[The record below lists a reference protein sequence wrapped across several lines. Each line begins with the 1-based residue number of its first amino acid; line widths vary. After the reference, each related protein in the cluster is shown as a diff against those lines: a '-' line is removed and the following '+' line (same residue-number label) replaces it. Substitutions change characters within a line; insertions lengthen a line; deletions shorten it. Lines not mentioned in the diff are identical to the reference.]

1 MINNDE
7 VEPSLIAKTVV
18 VIDEA
23 QDMVEDEYALIEALM
38 RKMKLCA

>member
-1 MINNDE
+1 MVRKAVDMINNDE

-23 QDMVEDEYALIEALM
+23 QDMVEDSTP
-38 RKMKLCA
+38 